1 MIDKSQPLKSV
12 QNSQDSRRYSEMKH
26 STSKSLNKFQFETN
40 SGCPVTPFRKSANS
54 WIAQSFRKAF
64 SKIDKKKIKSQSQ
77 LNQISKNTISTLSIN
92 CNENE
97 AANEKFHTDDENE
110 TTLKTKLSL
119 PRGSHDCLND
129 SESEFD
135 DDENFKK
142 AEFVSKHSKNL
153 IMTKRSYRSESEL
166 AFKNLKQKE
175 MNINQVNKTS
185 NLITIDN
192 NMSKIREGKIPA
204 KLKNHKSVSSLLTT
218 SISSN
223 QILDQMNSKQRQNLN
238 IQESTF
244 YSPNSSQKLLNNKW

>member
-1 MIDKSQPLKSV
+1 MVEKNPHINSM
-12 QNSQDSRRYSEMKH
+12 QNSHDPRRYSDMKH
-26 STSKSLNKFQFETN
+26 SNSKSLNKFQFESN
-40 SGCPVTPFRKSANS
+40 SAAAVTPFRKSANS

-64 SKIDKKKIKSQSQ
+64 SKIDKKKMKSQSQ
-77 LNQISKNTISTLSIN
+77 LNQISKNTVSTLSIN
-92 CNENE
+92 CNEVT
-97 AANEKFHTDDENE
+97 NEKFLTDDENE
-110 TTLKTKLSL
+110 NTLKNKLSL

-129 SESEFD
+129 SESELD

-142 AEFVSKHSKNL
+142 TEFVSKHSKNL

-175 MNINQVNKTS
+175 MNINQLSNKTS

-192 NMSKIREGKIPA
+192 NMSKIREGKIPV

-223 QILDQMNSKQRQNLN
+223 QILDQMNSRQKQNFNVQEPMAFSTNSPQNL
-238 IQESTF
+238 I
-244 YSPNSSQKLLNNKW
+244 NKW